1 MFKKI
6 IGASIVLAFIACPN
20 VNENNNNGNS
30 NTPSSP
36 SQGGDS
42 SPSQGNSSSSEAI
55 EFVLI
60 SDLGKSGGLS
70 ALFNTY
76 PYGYTLRASKNED
89 LTPFWSCPTEA
100 QETKPSI
107 TACELDKTNAI
118 LQNYLTTQ
126 AAPLHYIINNQLTES
141 PVQRCIKL
149 DRYNLTGE
157 GDQAALGL
165 NVSSDEVSS
174 IEQMGIN
181 ALNGMTAFSYNY
193 AGGAHKFRVAVND
206 ADFWYA
212 DVPAQEAEG
221 EVRINVKDLKGMG
234 SFAANEEEGIE
245 ETPFD
250 IGKAT
255 KFLWVV
261 DFDAGTPANNTGSLL
276 VYALNALIKR

>member
-1 MFKKI
+1 MLKKI
-6 IGASIVLAFIACPN
+6 TLASIALAFIACSS
-20 VNENNNNGNS
+20 ENNNS
-30 NTPSSP
+30 NTSGSSP
-36 SQGGDS
+36 SQGGT
-42 SPSQGNSSSSEAI
+42 SSSSAEVL
-55 EFVLI
+55 EPVLI

-70 ALFNTY
+70 MLFNTY
-76 PYGYTLRASKNED
+76 PYGYTLRDSKDED

-100 QETKPSI
+100 QETKPPI

-126 AAPLHYIINNQLTES
+126 AAPLHYIINNQLTEN

-149 DRYNLTGE
+149 DRYNLTGQ
-157 GDQAALGL
+157 GDQAALGI
-165 NVSSDEVSS
+165 NVSSDEISN
-174 IEQMGIN
+174 IEQVGIN
-181 ALNGMTAFSYNY
+181 ALNGMIAFSYNY

-212 DVPAQEAEG
+212 DVPAQAAEG

-234 SFAANEEEGIE
+234 SFAANEEEGKG

-261 DFDAGTPANNTGSLL
+261 EYDATNSANNSGSLL
-276 VYALNALIKR
+276 VYLFNALIKK